1 MYSPRMTDAI
11 LRRTTFLV
19 PDAEAAANFY
29 VEVFGWTRWYDQELS
44 VDGRFPPAAPHGARA
59 HLVLIKAEDPHIGML
74 GLMQYLEPPF
84 DTAVK
89 TGRTRVSMGEAILVV
104 EAKDLDGIHERAR
117 ARGAT
122 IVTAPV
128 DWEVPRN
135 DGQGVFR
142 LRTLSLFDPNGIYI
156 EVNAFR

>member
-1 MYSPRMTDAI
+1 MYPPRMGGAI

-19 PDAEAAANFY
+19 PDAEAAAKFY

-44 VDGRFPPAAPHGARA
+44 VDHRFPPAAPDGARA
-59 HLVLIKAEDPHIGML
+59 RLVLIKAEDPHIGML
-74 GLMQYLEPPF
+74 GLMQYLDPPF

-89 TGRTRVSMGEAILVV
+89 TGRTRVSMGEAILVIQ
-104 EAKDLDGIHERAR
+104 ATDLDGIHERAR

-122 IVTAPV
+122 IITPPV

-135 DGQGVFR
+135 DGQGVFK
-142 LRTLSLFDPNGIYI
+142 LRTLSLFDPNGIYMEI
-156 EVNAFR
+156 NAFR

>member
-1 MYSPRMTDAI
+1 MTDAI

-29 VEVFGWTRWYDQELS
+29 VEVFGWTRWYDQTLA
-44 VDGRFPPAAPHGARA
+44 VDRRFPPAAPDGARA
-59 HLVLIKAEDPHIGML
+59 HLVLIKAQDPRIGML
-74 GLMQYLEPPF
+74 GLMQYLDPPF

-89 TGRTRVSMGEAILVV
+89 ANRSRVSMGEAILVI
-104 EAKDLDGIHERAR
+104 EAQDLDGIHERAR

-122 IVTAPV
+122 IITPPV
-128 DWEVPRN
+128 DWEVPTH
-135 DGQGVFR
+135 DGKGVFR
-142 LRTLSLFDPNGIYI
+142 LRSLSMFDPNGIYM